1 MFKRCYKNSAF
12 NYCTDSNLVKNEDEK
27 ALIIFQPPWA
37 VIAALA
43 GGSMP
48 FISHADVVASL
59 RGPT

>member
-12 NYCTDSNLVKNEDEK
+12 NYRLQFCQKCGDEK